1 MQDFTADGN
10 KLNNPG
16 NSDLVG
22 TPAYGKYGFYCQEC
36 KSILI
41 QRVAM
46 NSFTGYGF
54 DPHGVSETPIASI
67 DVTIDSCVAAD
78 NNWDGF
84 AIDKVTNG
92 TITNNVARNNGRHGF
107 NIITGSQYV
116 LVANNVAQDNGFAY
130 SNDPTVRGNGITVIY
145 G

>member
-16 NSDLVG
+16 NSDLIG
-22 TPAYGKYGFYCQEC
+22 TPAFGKYGFYCEAC
-36 KSILI
+36 TKVLI

-46 NSFTGYGF
+46 NNFTGYGF
-54 DPHGVSETPIASI
+54 DPHGTGGTIIPSVDI
-67 DVTIDSCVAAD
+67 TIDSCFAAD

-92 TITNNVARNNGRHGF
+92 TITNNIAKNNGRHGF

-116 LVANNVAQDNGFAY
+116 LVANNIVQDNGFAY
-130 SNDPTVRGNGITVIY
+130 SNNLTTKGNGITVLNH
-145 G
+145 